1 MVLGG
6 NVKILIGTII
16 DIFVIVWILMR
27 IYESTQREEDIKIA
41 SVIINTL
48 SFLLGI
54 VLQLFFYH
62 ILFSQTIKNG
72 IYINIES
79 FMKDTFKIYYEKIP
93 YHMLTTIF
101 IKGICYML
109 VVMLIKMVLSSIFKS
124 KKLLD
129 HIIASKTVLKVVS
142 VLQSFLVC
150 TVTIWIC
157 MFILYI
163 FRFNTFISTIYD
175 LTMTSTVVA
184 QFQQWNLIFLIL

>member
-1 MVLGG
+1 
-6 NVKILIGTII
+6 
-16 DIFVIVWILMR
+16 MR

-79 FMKDTFKIYYEKIP
+79 FMKDTFKSYYEKIP